1 MAPFLIAALFSGAA
15 FGVPSRGAPQKP
27 ASVAMAPGKD
37 PHRLIVKL
45 KEERNLRFDGARA
58 NGPQPL
64 VELNVLLAGS
74 EPLFTRSAASL
85 RNSKRPGLA
94 DLSLYRV
101 LHSVDAIAV
110 GNQLLRLPSV
120 ENAYLASTPVPPPA
134 DIPPET
140 ADFSVEQTYGQPG
153 PEGFGFDVARGWPGG
168 DGANVTIADIEYG
181 FDPDHEDLV
190 EVDVLSIGED
200 HNWYQFHGNGVLGM
214 LASPDNGYGVTGLVT
229 GAEFLMVSPFVSEG
243 FYNVADAIDL
253 AAAHMTAGDVLL
265 IEQQGWVDDVYTPV
279 EVDAA
284 VFDAIAA
291 AVDAGITVIEPAG
304 NGACDLDDPI
314 WEGAFDSTERDS
326 GAIIVGGGASPFSGL
341 TPRSY
346 HPLGSCFGERVDVQG
361 WFDHITTLSAA
372 DGAPSYTDLFYPE
385 QDGRQ
390 AYTALFGGTSG
401 AAPMV
406 AAIAAVMNS
415 VAIETRGEA
424 WDPWD
429 LRAAIR
435 STGHPQTGDP
445 SKAIG
450 TQPDLR
456 RLLRTYGIR

>member
-1 MAPFLIAALFSGAA
+1 M
-15 FGVPSRGAPQKP
+15 
-27 ASVAMAPGKD
+27 
-37 PHRLIVKL
+37 
-45 KEERNLRFDGARA
+45 
-58 NGPQPL
+58 
-64 VELNVLLAGS
+64 
-74 EPLFTRSAASL
+74 
-85 RNSKRPGLA
+85 
-94 DLSLYRV
+94 
-101 LHSVDAIAV
+101 
-110 GNQLLRLPSV
+110 
-120 ENAYLASTPVPPPA
+120 
-134 DIPPET
+134 
-140 ADFSVEQTYGQPG
+140 
-153 PEGFGFDVARGWPGG
+153 
-168 DGANVTIADIEYG
+168 
-181 FDPDHEDLV
+181 
-190 EVDVLSIGED
+190 
-200 HNWYQFHGNGVLGM
+200 
-214 LASPDNGYGVTGLVT
+214 
-229 GAEFLMVSPFVSEG
+229 
-243 FYNVADAIDL
+243 
-253 AAAHMTAGDVLL
+253 
-265 IEQQGWVDDVYTPV
+265 
-279 EVDAA
+279 
-284 VFDAIAA
+284 FDAIAA

-341 TPRSY
+341 NPRSY
-346 HPLGSCFGERVDVQG
+346 HPLGSCFGDRVDVQG

-429 LRAAIR
+429 LRAAMR
-435 STGHPQTGDP
+435 STGHPQAGDA

-450 TQPDLR
+450 PQPDLR